1 VLEDPFPKSYTN
13 NLFSKMQFDW
23 VIKKQHLKQ
32 RSGFQ
37 ANPDLVIGL
46 MKKNYSQFAFIV

>member
-1 VLEDPFPKSYTN
+1 
-13 NLFSKMQFDW
+13 MQFDW

-46 MKKNYSQFAFIV
+46 MKKKITHNLPLLFKLHEVWSVGSRENN